1 MAGGVGLGVHRGAFA
16 AHSPE
21 AVFAPE
27 RIGALAAAIA
37 RCGDRACS
45 MEGAAREAV
54 AAIRAAFPDAEG
66 GQGAIV
72 LARIFQTTRFELLTS
87 QLRSYALARMA
98 PGAAGEGSR
107 CLALLA
113 TIGDRPT
120 WCDRHASRDHQALPL
135 SGAEVVRRM
144 PLGLTVMD
152 HLVGVDAQRAA
163 HPPHTDGARAT
174 GLRPAAPSN
183 GEQRPTR
190 VAVHLVSQVAGSPL
204 VPAQWLVDAHGVAS
218 ALGLGGI
225 LPSGELFTAVVFSR
239 VPIDTVTAHRFG
251 AVAEALC
258 AALSPF
264 AHLPLFDP
272 APPVGRVTARAAAG
286 SALDERHDAS
296 PILPPPPLESAA
308 GWPVQPRPS
317 IEAALREQR
326 QRLAQE
332 SRIVETLY
340 SVGQSLARQLDLRKV
355 VQHAVEA
362 ATSVVGARF
371 GVFFYASRGE
381 DGLPRRRYA
390 LAGSPPESFARLGEP
405 QGTALFATDPPGRA
419 TVRCADVTR
428 DPRYG
433 GRAPHH
439 GMPPGHPPV
448 RSFLSV
454 PVIAASGE
462 VLGSLYFGHPEANV
476 FAERDE
482 QLAQGIAAQ
491 AASAMENA
499 RLYRHERA
507 TAMRLQRSLLP
518 AAPSRMGD
526 LDVATAYLP
535 GEQGAR
541 VGGDWFDVIPLSA
554 DRVAL
559 VIGDVMGRGIGAAAV
574 MGQLRAAIQA
584 YAVMDLPPAQ
594 VLDQLNNLVCRL
606 PHEQI
611 ATCVYAVYDPC
622 DGTVRWANAGHL
634 PPALVSPDGSVALL
648 EADLGMPLG
657 VDSAVFADAVRPL
670 PENARLLLYTDG
682 LVECRDQALHDRL
695 AKLRAVL
702 AQLCR
707 PQAPVNVQ
715 EGAARLAEAMLTGT
729 EHDDVAVLYVAA
741 HPAQT
746 RKAAITLSPTLE
758 AARAARRF
766 AGKTTADWGLDEL
779 TDPVLQIVSELVTNA
794 VEHAETAMQLRM
806 RHRPGSLLIEV
817 SDGDGR
823 LARPTPT
830 DRTDERHRGLM
841 IVRTLSERWGVRPT
855 GEGKVVWAQ
864 VTDPRWNQTQEAETP
879 AAGTATGTGTGTQG
893 PETRGIGRQGIA
905 TQGTAT
911 QEAAAH
917 RAGRGAEPVGWEPR
931 QAEPLD
937 TVGAVASAGSS
948 GAGRS
953 AEPVRPQH
961 RDAFE
966 EGDGRRTAADQGP
979 DQGQDQG
986 PGQGQVQSSSQGPS
1000 AGQGQSPGQDQTAGQ
1015 GHSPGQDQGQGQ
1027 GQGSAV
1033 RIRAGRR
1040 AAAAST
1046 PHAPAAR

>member
-1 MAGGVGLGVHRGAFA
+1 MAGGVGLGVHRSALS

-27 RIGALAAAIA
+27 RIAALAAAIA
-37 RCGDRACS
+37 RCGDQVGS
-45 MEGAAREAV
+45 MEGAARY
-54 AAIRAAFPDAEG
+54 AAAAMRGAFPTAEG
-66 GQGAIV
+66 DCA
-72 LARIFQTTRFELLTS
+72 LALVRIFQTTRFEQLTP

-98 PGAAGEGSR
+98 PGASGEGTR

-113 TIGDRPT
+113 TLGDRPT

-135 SGAEVVRRM
+135 AGGEVVRRV

-152 HLVGVDAQRAA
+152 HLVGADAQRAA
-163 HPPHTDGARAT
+163 HPPHTG
-174 GLRPAAPSN
+174 RPDADAWRGDPGGHGDFAQ
-183 GEQRPTR
+183 GEVTYHGEPRPTR

-225 LPSGELFTAVVFSR
+225 LPSGELFSVVIFSR

-258 AALSPF
+258 AALAPF

-272 APPVGRVTARAAAG
+272 APPVGRVVPRVDTG
-286 SALDERHDAS
+286 SALDERYQAS
-296 PILPPPPLESAA
+296 PIIPPNPGDGSA
-308 GWPVQPRPS
+308 GWSMQPRPTV
-317 IEAALREQR
+317 EAALREQR
-326 QRLAQE
+326 ERLAQE

-340 SVGQSLARQLDLRKV
+340 SVGQSLARQLDLGKL
-355 VQHAVEA
+355 VQHAIEA
-362 ATSVVGARF
+362 ANSVVGARF
-371 GVFFYASRGE
+371 GVFFYTAFGE
-381 DGLPRRRYA
+381 DGAPRRRYV
-390 LAGSPPESFARLGEP
+390 LAGSPPESFERLEQP
-405 QGTALFATDPPGRA
+405 QGTALFATDPPNRS
-419 TVRCADVTR
+419 TVRCSDVTR

-433 GRAPHH
+433 ASAPHH
-439 GMPPGHPPV
+439 GMPAGHPLV

-454 PVIAASGE
+454 PVIAANGE
-462 VLGSLYFGHPEANV
+462 VLGSFYFGHPDAGV
-476 FAERDE
+476 FTERDE

-606 PHEQI
+606 PREQI

-634 PPALVSPDGSVALL
+634 PPALVCPNGSVTLL

-657 VDSAVFADAVRPL
+657 VDGAVFADAVKPL

-682 LVECRDQALHDRL
+682 LVECRDQSLHDRL
-695 AKLRAVL
+695 AMLRSVL
-702 AQLCR
+702 AALCR
-707 PQAPVNVQ
+707 PEAPVNVQ
-715 EGAARLAEAMLTGT
+715 EGTARLAEAMLTGA

-741 HPAQT
+741 HPAETQ
-746 RKAAITLSPTLE
+746 KAAITLSPTLE

-766 AGKTTADWGLDEL
+766 AKKTSADWGLDEL
-779 TDPVLQIVSELVTNA
+779 TDSLLQIVSELVTNA
-794 VEHAETAMQLRM
+794 VEHAHTPMELRLRRRPTA
-806 RHRPGSLLIEV
+806 LLIEV
-817 SDGDGR
+817 ADGDGR

-841 IVRTLSERWGVRPT
+841 IVQTLSERWGVRPT
-855 GEGKVVWAQ
+855 GNGKVVWAQ
-864 VTDPRWNQTQEAETP
+864 MANPYETQAPKPVTPEEDAKNAPNHAPDQPTEQTP
-879 AAGTATGTGTGTQG
+879 AIR
-893 PETRGIGRQGIA
+893 TR
-905 TQGTAT
+905 T
-911 QEAAAH
+911 
-917 RAGRGAEPVGWEPR
+917 
-931 QAEPLD
+931 
-937 TVGAVASAGSS
+937 
-948 GAGRS
+948 
-953 AEPVRPQH
+953 
-961 RDAFE
+961 
-966 EGDGRRTAADQGP
+966 
-979 DQGQDQG
+979 
-986 PGQGQVQSSSQGPS
+986 
-1000 AGQGQSPGQDQTAGQ
+1000 
-1015 GHSPGQDQGQGQ
+1015 
-1027 GQGSAV
+1027 
-1033 RIRAGRR
+1033 GRR
-1040 AAAAST
+1040 AAAAAV

>member
-1 MAGGVGLGVHRGAFA
+1 VAGGVGLGVHRGALS

-21 AVFAPE
+21 VVFAPE
-27 RIGALAAAIA
+27 RIAALAAAIA
-37 RCGDRACS
+37 RCGDQAAS
-45 MEGAAREAV
+45 MEGAARQAV
-54 AAIRAAFPDAEG
+54 AAMRGAFLSAEG
-66 GQGAIV
+66 ESAIV
-72 LARIFQTTRFELLTS
+72 LVRLFQTTRFELLTP

-98 PGAAGEGSR
+98 PGASGEGTR

-113 TIGDRPT
+113 TLGDRPT

-135 SGAEVVRRM
+135 AGTEVVRRV

-152 HLVGVDAQRAA
+152 HLVGADAQRAA
-163 HPPHTDGARAT
+163 HPPHTGRSSADAWRGD
-174 GLRPAAPSN
+174 PAAHGDFAQGEVTFHGEPRPS
-183 GEQRPTR
+183 R

-204 VPAQWLVDAHGVAS
+204 VPAQWLVEAHGVAS

-225 LPSGELFTAVVFSR
+225 LPNGELFSAVIFSR

-258 AALSPF
+258 ATLAPF

-272 APPVGRVTARAAAG
+272 APPVGRVVPRTEAA
-286 SALDERHDAS
+286 SALDERYHAS
-296 PILPPPPLESAA
+296 PILPGSADSSA
-308 GWPVQPRPS
+308 GWSMQPRPS
-317 IEAALREQR
+317 VESALREQR
-326 QRLAQE
+326 ERLAQE

-340 SVGQSLARQLDLRKV
+340 SVGQSLARQLDLGKL
-355 VQHAVEA
+355 VQHAIEA

-371 GVFFYASRGE
+371 GVFFYTAHGE
-381 DGLPRRRYA
+381 DGAPRRRYA
-390 LAGSPPESFARLGEP
+390 LAGSPPESFERLEQP
-405 QGTALFATDPPGRA
+405 QGTALFATNPPNRA
-419 TVRCADVTR
+419 TVRCSDVTR

-433 GRAPHH
+433 ASPPHH
-439 GMPPGHPPV
+439 GMPAGHPPV

-454 PVIAASGE
+454 PVIAANGE
-462 VLGSLYFGHPEANV
+462 VLGSFYFGHPDAGI
-476 FAERDE
+476 FTERDE

-499 RLYRHERA
+499 RLYRHERT

-634 PPALVSPDGSVALL
+634 PPALVCPDGSVNLL

-657 VDSAVFADAVRPL
+657 VDGAVFADAVKPL

-682 LVECRDQALHDRL
+682 LVECRDQSLQDRL
-695 AKLRAVL
+695 GKLRSVL
-702 AQLCR
+702 GGLCS

-715 EGAARLAEAMLTGT
+715 EGAARLAEAMLTGA
-729 EHDDVAVLYVAA
+729 EHDDVAVLFVAA
-741 HPAQT
+741 HPAATQ
-746 RKAAITLSPTLE
+746 KAAITLSPTLE

-766 AGKTTADWGLDEL
+766 AKKTTADWGLDEL
-779 TDPVLQIVSELVTNA
+779 TDSVLQIVSELVTNA
-794 VEHAETAMQLRM
+794 VEHAGTPMELRM
-806 RHRPGSLLIEV
+806 RRRPGSLLLEV
-817 SDGDGR
+817 ADGDGR

-830 DRTDERHRGLM
+830 DKTDERHRGLM
-841 IVRTLSERWGVRPT
+841 IVQTLSERWGVRPT
-855 GEGKVVWAQ
+855 GNGKVVWAQ
-864 VTDPRWNQTQEAETP
+864 IANPYETEVPKPVAPEDAREEPGPTP
-879 AAGTATGTGTGTQG
+879 AIR
-893 PETRGIGRQGIA
+893 TRG
-905 TQGTAT
+905 
-911 QEAAAH
+911 
-917 RAGRGAEPVGWEPR
+917 
-931 QAEPLD
+931 
-937 TVGAVASAGSS
+937 
-948 GAGRS
+948 
-953 AEPVRPQH
+953 
-961 RDAFE
+961 
-966 EGDGRRTAADQGP
+966 
-979 DQGQDQG
+979 
-986 PGQGQVQSSSQGPS
+986 
-1000 AGQGQSPGQDQTAGQ
+1000 
-1015 GHSPGQDQGQGQ
+1015 
-1027 GQGSAV
+1027 
-1033 RIRAGRR
+1033 GRR
-1040 AAAAST
+1040 AAAAAV

>member
-1 MAGGVGLGVHRGAFA
+1 VDPVAGGVGLGVHRGALS

-27 RIGALAAAIA
+27 RIAALGAAIA
-37 RCGDRACS
+37 RCGDQAGS
-45 MEGAAREAV
+45 MEGVARHAV
-54 AAIRAAFPDAEG
+54 AAIRGAFPTAG
-66 GQGAIV
+66 GESAIV
-72 LARIFQTTRFELLTS
+72 LVRIFQTTRFELLTP

-98 PGAAGEGSR
+98 PGANGEGTR

-113 TIGDRPT
+113 TVGDRPT

-152 HLVGVDAQRAA
+152 HLVGADAQRAA
-163 HPPHTDGARAT
+163 HPPHTERFAADRPRPVAALPDFASGEVTYHGEPRA
-174 GLRPAAPSN
+174 
-183 GEQRPTR
+183 TR

-204 VPAQWLVDAHGVAS
+204 VPAQWLVDAHGVSS

-225 LPSGELFTAVVFSR
+225 LPNGELFTAVIFSR

-251 AVAEALC
+251 AVAETLC
-258 AALSPF
+258 GAMAPF

-272 APPVGRVTARAAAG
+272 APPVARVVPRADAG
-286 SALDERHDAS
+286 TALDERHSAS
-296 PILPPPPLESAA
+296 PIIPPSSMDASA
-308 GWPVQPRPS
+308 GWSMQPRPS
-317 IEAALREQR
+317 VETALREQR
-326 QRLAQE
+326 ERLAQE

-340 SVGQSLARQLDLRKV
+340 SVGQSLARQLDLGKL
-355 VQHAVEA
+355 VQHAIEA
-362 ATSVVGARF
+362 ANSVVGARF
-371 GVFFYASRGE
+371 GVFFYTALGD
-381 DGLPRRRYA
+381 DGARRRRYV
-390 LAGSPPESFARLGEP
+390 LAGSPPEGFEQLDEP
-405 QGTALFATDPPGRA
+405 QGTALFATDPPNRS
-419 TVRCADVTR
+419 TVRCSDVTR

-433 GRAPHH
+433 ASAPHH
-439 GMPPGHPPV
+439 GMPAGHPPV

-454 PVIAASGE
+454 PVIAANGE
-462 VLGSLYFGHPEANV
+462 VLGSFYFGHPDAGV
-476 FAERDE
+476 FTERDE

-606 PHEQI
+606 PQEQI

-622 DGTVRWANAGHL
+622 DGAVRWANAGHL
-634 PPALVSPDGSVALL
+634 PPALVSPDGSVTLL

-657 VDSAVFADAVRPL
+657 VDGAVFADAAKAL

-682 LVECRDQALHDRL
+682 LVECRDQSLQDRL
-695 AKLRAVL
+695 AKLRSVL
-702 AQLCR
+702 GALCR
-707 PQAPVNVQ
+707 PESPVHVQ
-715 EGAARLAEAMLTGT
+715 EATARLAEAMLTGA
-729 EHDDVAVLYVAA
+729 EHDDVAVLFVAA
-741 HPAQT
+741 HPTQT
-746 RKAAITLSPTLE
+746 QKAAITLSPTLE
-758 AARAARRF
+758 AARAARQF
-766 AGKTTADWGLDEL
+766 ARKTTAEWGLDEL

-794 VEHAETAMQLRM
+794 VEHAGTPMELRM
-806 RHRPGSLLIEV
+806 RRRPGSLLLEV
-817 SDGDGR
+817 ADGNGR

-830 DRTDERHRGLM
+830 DKTDERHRGLM
-841 IVRTLSERWGVRPT
+841 IVQTLSERWGVRPT
-855 GEGKVVWAQ
+855 GNGKVVWAQ
-864 VTDPRWNQTQEAETP
+864 IANPYEAQAARPAESEDAAEDARSAAGPTP
-879 AAGTATGTGTGTQG
+879 A
-893 PETRGIGRQGIA
+893 I
-905 TQGTAT
+905 
-911 QEAAAH
+911 
-917 RAGRGAEPVGWEPR
+917 
-931 QAEPLD
+931 
-937 TVGAVASAGSS
+937 
-948 GAGRS
+948 
-953 AEPVRPQH
+953 
-961 RDAFE
+961 
-966 EGDGRRTAADQGP
+966 RT
-979 DQGQDQG
+979 
-986 PGQGQVQSSSQGPS
+986 
-1000 AGQGQSPGQDQTAGQ
+1000 
-1015 GHSPGQDQGQGQ
+1015 
-1027 GQGSAV
+1027 
-1033 RIRAGRR
+1033 RAGRR
-1040 AAAAST
+1040 AAAASV

>member
-27 RIGALAAAIA
+27 RIGALTAAVA
-37 RCGDRACS
+37 RCGDRAGS
-45 MEGAAREAV
+45 MEGAARNAV
-54 AAIRAAFPDAEG
+54 AAIRAAFPAAGGEDA
-66 GQGAIV
+66 II
-72 LARIFQTTRFELLTS
+72 LARIFQTTRFELLTA

-98 PGAAGEGSR
+98 PGATGEGTR

-113 TIGDRPT
+113 TVGDRPT

-152 HLVGVDAQRAA
+152 HLVGADAHRAA
-163 HPPHTDGARAT
+163 HPPHTDGSRVNGFEQAASLT
-174 GLRPAAPSN
+174 PASCA
-183 GEQRPTR
+183 GEPRPTR

-204 VPAQWLVDAHGVAS
+204 VPAQWLVDAHGAAS

-225 LPSGELFTAVVFSR
+225 LPSGELFTAVIFSR

-272 APPVGRVTARAAAG
+272 APPVGRVAARTAAG
-286 SALDERHDAS
+286 SALDERHTAS
-296 PILPPPPLESAA
+296 PILPPASPEVSA
-308 GWPVQPRPS
+308 GWPAPPRHS
-317 IEAALREQR
+317 VEAALREQR
-326 QRLAQE
+326 ERLAQE

-355 VQHAVEA
+355 VQHAIEA

-371 GVFFYASRGE
+371 GVFFYSSRGE
-381 DGLPRRRYA
+381 DGMPRRRFA

-405 QGTALFATDPPGRA
+405 QGTSLFATDPPERA
-419 TVRCADVTR
+419 TVRCADVTL

-439 GMPPGHPPV
+439 GMPPAHPPV

-462 VLGSLYFGHPEANV
+462 VLGSLYFGHPDAGV

-606 PHEQI
+606 PQEQI

-657 VDSAVFADAVRPL
+657 VDSAVFADAARPL

-695 AKLRAVL
+695 AKLRAAL
-702 AQLCR
+702 AALCR
-707 PQAPVNVQ
+707 PQAAVNVQ

-779 TDPVLQIVSELVTNA
+779 TDPALQVVSELVTNA
-794 VEHAETAMQLRM
+794 VEHAETAMQLRL

-817 SDGDGR
+817 ADGDGR

-855 GEGKVVWAQ
+855 GDGKVVWAQ
-864 VTDPRWNQTQEAETP
+864 ITEPRRRDTQ
-879 AAGTATGTGTGTQG
+879 GSKMQHSGTQG
-893 PETRGIGRQGIA
+893 PEAQRDETLRAGHGEEA
-905 TQGTAT
+905 LEALETQTSLEAQALGA
-911 QEAAAH
+911 QLQRAAAIGTKTQPGKPPQT
-917 RAGRGAEPVGWEPR
+917 AGA
-931 QAEPLD
+931 A
-937 TVGAVASAGSS
+937 ASARSS
-948 GAGRS
+948 GAAQC
-953 AEPVRPQH
+953 AEPARPEGGLPGNE
-961 RDAFE
+961 DN
-966 EGDGRRTAADQGP
+966 EGDERRIA
-979 DQGQDQG
+979 
-986 PGQGQVQSSSQGPS
+986 PGQVEDQTP
-1000 AGQGQSPGQDQTAGQ
+1000 GQSPAPQA
-1015 GHSPGQDQGQGQ
+1015 P
-1027 GQGSAV
+1027 V

-1040 AAAAST
+1040 ATAAST
-1046 PHAPAAR
+1046 PHARAAR